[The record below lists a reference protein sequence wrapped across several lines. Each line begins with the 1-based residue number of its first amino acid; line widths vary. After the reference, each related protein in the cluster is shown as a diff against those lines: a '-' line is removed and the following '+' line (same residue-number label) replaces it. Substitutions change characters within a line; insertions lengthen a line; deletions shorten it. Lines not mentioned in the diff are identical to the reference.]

1 MVERRWGKCL
11 QGFRRMAGK
20 NTPAGIR
27 VLVYGMGKGK
37 VGIEGL
43 SVSSRSMTT
52 ELYLLTYTHFMTP
65 QTWLITGGAGYIGAH
80 VVDEFLAN
88 GKDVVIYD
96 SQYRGLDSRV
106 EYLRKKHNKEIP
118 LVVADIRD
126 IDKFEEA
133 LSTYRP
139 YGIIH
144 TAALKAVGES
154 IEKPDEYFEVNFHAT
169 KKMLEVISSHD
180 IRHLIF
186 SSTAAVYGSPA
197 HSNPVKEDEEKNP
210 ISPYGASK
218 LAAEDEITK
227 FLSIPGNLGTSL
239 RFFNVVGTAAQELL
253 DNSVENLV
261 PIVINKLRAGE
272 PPVIYGTNYPTPD
285 GTCVRDYVD
294 VRDIAR
300 AHLLAADFD
309 TRLPLVM
316 NVGTGSGSSV
326 REVINLVSAAAGLT
340 KTSECEVERR
350 EGDSAF
356 LCADVSMI
364 KNAMG
369 FKAKYSLESS
379 MASLF

>member
-27 VLVYGMGKGK
+27 SLVYGMSKGK
-37 VGIEGL
+37 AGIEGL

-80 VVDEFLAN
+80 VADEFLAN

-96 SQYRGLDSRV
+96 SLYRGLESRI

-126 IDKFEEA
+126 MDKFEES
-133 LSTYRP
+133 LSTFKP

-154 IEKPDEYFEVNFHAT
+154 IEKPDEYFEVNHHAT
-169 KKMLEVISSHD
+169 RKILQVITKHQ
-180 IRHLIF
+180 IKNFIF
-186 SSTAAVYGSPA
+186 SSTAAVYGAPDV
-197 HSNPVKEDEEKNP
+197 SNPVKEYDEKNP

-218 LAAEDEITK
+218 LAAEGEVEK
-227 FLSIPGNLGTSL
+227 FLAVSGNHGTSL
-239 RFFNVVGTAAQELL
+239 RFFNVVGSAAPELL

-272 PPVIYGTNYPTPD
+272 PPLIYGTDYPTPD

-300 AHLLAADFD
+300 AHLAAADFESA
-309 TRLPLVM
+309 LPLAM
-316 NVGTGSGSSV
+316 NVGTGRGGSV
-326 REVINLVSAAAGLT
+326 REVIKLVCEAAGR
-340 KTSECEVERR
+340 SEVVAVEEGRR
-350 EGDSAF
+350 AGDPAF
-356 LCADVSMI
+356 LCADVSLI
-364 KNAMG
+364 KGAIG
-369 FKAKYSLESS
+369 FGSKFSLEVS
-379 MASLF
+379 AGSLF